1 MKEIEV
7 KDATKELNEQ
17 ETEKVVGGRV
27 RRIVGP
33 KRGKPSRLV
42 KYDDNKDNDD
52 NGGGGAT
59 GGW

>member
-1 MKEIEV
+1 MNEIEV

-33 KRGKPSRLV
+33 KWRDPSRHV
-42 KYDDNKDNDD
+42 QYDDNKDDD

>member
-1 MKEIEV
+1 MNEKEMKG
-7 KDATKELNEQ
+7 ATKELDEQ

-42 KYDDNKDNDD
+42 KYDDNKDDD